1 MTMAVITERVRSV
14 LEQRGTACLLEEVP
28 QLCPDLTWNQVFLAI
43 DYLSR
48 TGQVAVSTLDGGQGY
63 RVQIPISAA

>member
-1 MTMAVITERVRSV
+1 MTMTVIAERVRSA
-14 LEQRGTACLLEEVP
+14 LEEFGTVCPLEEVP

-48 TGQVAVSTLDGGQGY
+48 TGQVAVSTLDGGRVYQ
-63 RVQIPISAA
+63 VQIPRSAA